1 MYFRVPGKSCSVS
14 QIRFEKGCDSESVVL
29 GILQD
34 VKVLKG

>member
-14 QIRFEKGCDSESVVL
+14 QIKFEECFDSESVVL